1 MYVYICFTFL
11 AKNFSGVCLYIYIG
25 HQDVKAAR
33 EFIHFIAESVRE
45 KCAVILGSSKFMSVL
60 TDGSQARKT
69 GSDREMVLIRTERA
83 GE

>member
-1 MYVYICFTFL
+1 ML
-11 AKNFSGVCLYIYIG
+11 LSGLYIYSFYSCVFKILTG
-25 HQDVKAAR
+25 HQDTKAAR

-45 KCAVILGSSKFMSVL
+45 KCAVILGSSNFMSIL

-69 GSDREMVLIRTERA
+69 GSDKEMVLIRTKRA